1 MEAVSSAGL
10 SQGRVEMSTLSITV
24 EAVFEDGVLR
34 PLQPLTLA
42 PRQQVTLRLEVS
54 DPAYGWPPDVA
65 EIYREIAEEDR
76 RIAESMWAGVK
87 ETWPPDEVDP

>member
-1 MEAVSSAGL
+1 MKADSPAGM
-10 SQGRVEMSTLSITV
+10 SQGRVEMSTQSITV

-54 DPAYGWPPDVA
+54 DAAPDWPADTA
-65 EIYREIAEEDR
+65 EIYREIEEEDR
-76 RIAESMWAGVK
+76 RIAESMWTGVK
-87 ETWPPDEVDP
+87 ASE

>member
-1 MEAVSSAGL
+1 
-10 SQGRVEMSTLSITV
+10 MSTHSIIV

-54 DPAYGWPPDVA
+54 EGAADWPADVA
-65 EIYREIAEEDR
+65 EIYREIADEDR
-76 RIAESMWAGVK
+76 RMAESMWAGVK
-87 ETWPPDEVDP
+87 ASQ

>member
-1 MEAVSSAGL
+1 
-10 SQGRVEMSTLSITV
+10 MSTHMITV

-42 PRQQVTLRLEVS
+42 SRQQVTLRLEVS
-54 DPAYGWPPDVA
+54 DAAPSWPADVA

-76 RIAESMWAGVK
+76 RMAESMWAGVK
-87 ETWPPDEVDP
+87 ETWPLDEVNS